1 MAIATPTTTTGVI
14 NTPNA
19 IAGTG
24 TGTSASTVS
33 TSGKAIAENF
43 TQFLTL
49 LTTQL
54 KNQNPLEP
62 LNTNEFT
69 QQLVQ
74 FASVEQQLKSNQTLD
89 SLLKSTQ
96 TANTTAALGFVG
108 MQITADGVVSSLS
121 KGEARWQLQAPRG
134 GTATINIKNSAGQTV
149 FSAVRQLDAGSQSFL
164 WDGKMPGGVR
174 AVDGDYSVAIEA
186 KDVTGQ
192 PMTVGVEMSG
202 IVNGVAFGPEGPVLR
217 VGSASVPMNKVKS
230 LRKPP

>member
-1 MAIATPTTTTGVI
+1 MTLATPTTATGVT
-14 NTPNA
+14 NPATT
-19 IAGTG
+19 IAGKG
-24 TGTSASTVS
+24 ASTVS

-96 TANTTAALGFVG
+96 TANTTTALGFVG
-108 MQITADGVVSSLS
+108 MQITADGVVSSLG
-121 KGEARWQLQAPRG
+121 KGEARWQLEAPRG
-134 GTATINIKNSAGQTV
+134 GMATINIKNSAGQTV
-149 FSAVRQLDAGSQSFL
+149 FSTTKQLDAGSQSFL
-164 WDGKMPGGVR
+164 WDGKTTGGVP

-192 PMTVGVEMSG
+192 AMTVGVEMSG
-202 IVNGVAFGPEGPVLR
+202 IVNGVVFGPEGPVLR
-217 VGSASVPMNKVKS
+217 VGSASVPMSQVKS
-230 LRKPP
+230 LRKPL

>member
-1 MAIATPTTTTGVI
+1 MAIATATTAKGATNPPT
-14 NTPNA
+14 A
-19 IAGTG
+19 IGGTG
-24 TGTSASTVS
+24 ASASTVS

-96 TANTTAALGFVG
+96 TANTTTALGFVG

-121 KGEARWQLQAPRG
+121 KGEARWQLEAPRG

-149 FSAVRQLDAGSQSFL
+149 FSAARQLDAGSQSFL

-174 AVDGDYSVAIEA
+174 AADGDYAVAIEA

-192 PMTVGVEMSG
+192 AMTVGVEMSG
-202 IVNGVAFGPEGPVLR
+202 IVNGVVFGPEGPVLR
-217 VGSASVPMNKVKS
+217 VGSASVPMSQVKS
-230 LRKPP
+230 LRKPL